1 MRQIGTI
8 SDGEQA
14 ERFAD
19 FLRGQGMSCS
29 LDSTDNGWAVW
40 IQDEDHVADA
50 KQELQTF
57 LADPQQERYRQA
69 RQQADEK
76 LREDFQRRKAAHRNR
91 MSLRE
96 QWDRP
101 ISERCPLTIG
111 LLVAC
116 AIVAFYTR
124 MGGTLAAANELDDI
138 MPLVQQLEI
147 STNRTWKPILSGEV
161 WRIWTPMFLHFGWLH
176 IFFNGLWL
184 KDFGFLLES
193 RLGTG
198 RFLLLVLAVGAAAN
212 VSQFWMTRSPGFG
225 GMSGVVYGL
234 FGYLWMR
241 GKLDPESG
249 LGVSEQTVLWMVVWF
264 VVCFAGLIGNVAN
277 WNHAGGLA
285 AGVAL
290 GTIASKPWRR

>member
-29 LDSTDNGWAVW
+29 LDSTDAGWAVW
-40 IQDEDHVADA
+40 IQDEDHIADA
-50 KQELQTF
+50 KQELHTF
-57 LADPQQERYRQA
+57 LADPQQERYRNA

-76 LREDFQRRKAAHRNR
+76 LREDFERRKAARRNR
-91 MSLRE
+91 RSLRE

-101 ISERCPLTIG
+101 TSERCPLTIG

-124 MGGTLAAANELDDI
+124 MGGTLATANELDDV

-147 STNRTWKPILSGEV
+147 STNRTWKPILSGEI

-176 IFFNGLWL
+176 ILFNGLWV

-193 RLGTG
+193 RLGTA

-212 VSQFWMTRSPGFG
+212 MVQFSVTRSPGFG

-249 LGVSEQTVLWMVVWF
+249 LGVSEQTVMWMVVWF